1 MIAIMEE
8 LQLIQGSNKDKF
20 NVKPSYTF
28 IGAAIVEMILGDAL
42 DAKLV
47 VYKTA
52 GFNNVLKNMT
62 MLFSNVYHILYLN
75 IYFPGFADLTTLLT
89 FHVNMLNLFKKDL
102 SFDQNFIINVQL
114 YLKVMDLVV

>member
-1 MIAIMEE
+1 MEE

-42 DAKLV
+42 DARLV

-52 GFNNVLKNMT
+52 GFINVLN
-62 MLFSNVYHILYLN
+62 
-75 IYFPGFADLTTLLT
+75 
-89 FHVNMLNLFKKDL
+89 
-102 SFDQNFIINVQL
+102 
-114 YLKVMDLVV
+114 